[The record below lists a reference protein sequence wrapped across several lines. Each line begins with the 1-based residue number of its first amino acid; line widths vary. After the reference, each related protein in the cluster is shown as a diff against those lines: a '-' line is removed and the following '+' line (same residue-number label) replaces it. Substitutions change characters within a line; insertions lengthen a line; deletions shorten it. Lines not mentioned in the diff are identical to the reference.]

1 MLADSTGVPSSRTPA
16 VLLQGPLAQLTPTMR
31 QALAIVADDGAC
43 LTWTVPQAAQFIGV
57 STSYYY
63 RAAHRGELP
72 ATRVGD
78 RLLVFKAN
86 LLRFFEERAFLPV
99 RDDDRGR
106 PADGGP
112 EVAA

>member
-1 MLADSTGVPSSRTPA
+1 MLANSTGVPPSRTLA
-16 VLLQGPLAQLTPTMR
+16 SLVQGPSAHLTPTMR

-43 LTWTVPQAAQFIGV
+43 LTWTIPQAARFIGV

-78 RLLVFKAN
+78 RLLVFKTN

-99 RDDDRGR
+99 QPSGPRTT
-106 PADGGP
+106 DGGP